1 MIFWSWNWPLY
12 LSIAFKYDYRQRILA
27 NPEQRESTF
36 LPLEPQ
42 QGLPPVPANGDRKG
56 AKGGGKNKSK
66 TKSKGEGDQEVKEK
80 EPPLPKYNK
89 KVASKITALTSK
101 STDVRCL
108 QTSIS
113 ASTLL

>member
-1 MIFWSWNWPLY
+1 MNLATVS
-12 LSIAFKYDYRQRILA
+12 LSSSFEYDYRQRILA
-27 NPEQRESTF
+27 NPEERESAF

-42 QGLPPVPANGDRKG
+42 QGLPPADESGERNSKG
-56 AKGGGKNKSK
+56 GKGGGKNKTK
-66 TKSKGEGDQEVKEK
+66 TKTKTNKVGEEEEK

-89 KVASKITALTSK
+89 RVASKITSLTSK

-108 QTSIS
+108 ETSIA

>member
-1 MIFWSWNWPLY
+1 M
-12 LSIAFKYDYRQRILA
+12 
-27 NPEQRESTF
+27 
-36 LPLEPQ
+36 PLEPQ